1 MSKHYHPF
9 HLVDP
14 SPWPYVGSFGALG
27 MTTGG
32 VMYMHSYLYG
42 DLLLLL
48 SNITYNSDVAEALH
62 LGFQDPA
69 IMEEIVNFHH
79 YVMVYLTFIL
89 FAVAYILVETLRTYN
104 KSNKYIAHKYLI
116 HGTWLEI
123 IWTITPAFILILIA
137 FPSFKLIYLI
147 DEVIDAAI
155 TIKVVGHQ
163 WYWSYEYSDYADQD
177 GTTIEFDSYMIPES
191 DLEAGDLR
199 LLEVD
204 NQLVVPTNTHVRCIL
219 TAADVIHCWAVPSL
233 GVKLDCI
240 PGRLNQ
246 TSFLA
251 NREGAFYGQCSEIC
265 GANHAFMPIVVKA
278 VNLDEYCNHIE
289 TLLSEDR

>member
-1 MSKHYHPF
+1 M
-9 HLVDP
+9 LNV
-14 SPWPYVGSFGALG
+14 
-27 MTTGG
+27 
-32 VMYMHSYLYG
+32 
-42 DLLLLL
+42 LLLD
-48 SNITYNSDVAEALH
+48 SAEAWQ

-69 IMEEIVNFHH
+69 SPVMDEIIKFHH
-79 YVMVYLTFIL
+79 GTMIYLMFIL
-89 FAVAYILVETLRTYN
+89 VAVLWIIIESVRDFTRDKRLI
-104 KSNKYIAHKYLI
+104 SHKYLI
-116 HGTWLEI
+116 HGAALEI
-123 IWTITPAFILILIA
+123 IWTITPAIILILIA

-155 TIKVVGHQ
+155 TIKVIGHQ

-177 GTTIEFDSYMIPES
+177 GNSLEFDSYMIPES
-191 DLEAGDLR
+191 DLETGDLR

-219 TAADVIHCWAVPSL
+219 TSADVIHCWAIPSL

-251 NREGAFYGQCSEIC
+251 YREGVFYGQCSEIC
-265 GANHAFMPIVVKA
+265 GANHAFMPIAVKA
-278 VNLDEYCNHIE
+278 VNLEEYCNHIE
-289 TLLSEDR
+289 SLLEDGR

>member
-1 MSKHYHPF
+1 MYKSISEFLYNMYTF
-9 HLVDP
+9 LTGNVALMDAAE
-14 SPWPYVGSFGALG
+14 PWQ
-27 MTTGG
+27 
-32 VMYMHSYLYG
+32 
-42 DLLLLL
+42 L
-48 SNITYNSDVAEALH
+48 S
-62 LGFQDPA
+62 FQDPA
-69 IMEEIVNFHH
+69 TPIMEGIITFHNDLMFFIT
-79 YVMVYLTFIL
+79 VIMVFVVWMLVRCVQLYAYNPSTDPSHANIPGGQGAVVPIHNTIL
-89 FAVAYILVETLRTYN
+89 EVV
-104 KSNKYIAHKYLI
+104 
-116 HGTWLEI
+116 
-123 IWTITPAFILILIA
+123 WTITPAFILVAIA
-137 FPSFKLIYLI
+137 YPSFKLIYLI
-147 DEVIDAAI
+147 DEVIDAGI

-177 GTTIEFDSYMIPES
+177 GTSIEFDSYMIPES

-204 NQLVVPTNTHVRCIL
+204 NQLVVPTNTHVRCVL